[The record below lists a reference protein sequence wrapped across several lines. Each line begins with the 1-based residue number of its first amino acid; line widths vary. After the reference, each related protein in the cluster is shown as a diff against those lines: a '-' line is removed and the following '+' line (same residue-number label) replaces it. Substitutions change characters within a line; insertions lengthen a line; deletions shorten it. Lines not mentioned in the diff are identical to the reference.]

1 MLTMS
6 CLAFRKTQSLIY
18 LAVSSDYLVNIAF
31 VRRIIRYDSKLYDKM
46 YTGMIEFS
54 VYWDGR
60 YGWKGN
66 EVRLLV
72 LSFVNAY
79 RWIYYN

>member
-1 MLTMS
+1 MNNLLYRKTLNKHVDNVVFS
-6 CLAFRKTQSLIY
+6 LRKTQSLIY

-31 VRRIIRYDSKLYDKM
+31 VRRIIRYDSKLYNKM

-66 EVRLLV
+66 EGRL
-72 LSFVNAY
+72 
-79 RWIYYN
+79 

>member
-1 MLTMS
+1 
-6 CLAFRKTQSLIY
+6 
-18 LAVSSDYLVNIAF
+18 
-31 VRRIIRYDSKLYDKM
+31 M

-66 EVRLLV
+66 DRRLLV

-79 RWIYYN
+79 R